1 MNIRRIITLA
11 IAFIALVIMICS
23 FTACSGK
30 GLTNVF
36 LTHYESQTIDI
47 SDDFSDISIETDTA
61 DVQFL
66 ISEDDKCHVVAY
78 TQKNINYDAKV
89 ESGTLKISIHDD
101 REWYEYIQV
110 GVESSSLTVY
120 LPKNEY
126 SALKLKGST
135 SDVILSGNFKFE
147 DIDIGISTGD
157 IDVSASATGNVSLKT
172 STGDIDLSDMS
183 AASISLTVSSG
194 EIEVE
199 NVVSAGDFT
208 INVSTGDAEIENM
221 TCVNFSSEGSTG
233 NLEMENVIASGNI
246 TIARSTGAVSLY
258 ACDAAELDI
267 KMGTGDVKG
276 VLLTSKIFITRT
288 STGKID
294 VPESTEGGKCKIVT
308 STGDIKFEIADGN

>member
-1 MNIRRIITLA
+1 MKTKNIITLA
-11 IAFIALVIMICS
+11 ISLIALGIMLLS
-23 FTACSGK
+23 FTACSGE
-30 GLTNVF
+30 GLTNLF
-36 LTHYESQTIDI
+36 LSHYEAQTIDI
-47 SDDFSDISIETDTA
+47 SDDFADIFIETDTA

-66 ISEDDKCHVVAY
+66 ISEDDECHVVAY

-89 ESGTLKISIHDD
+89 EDGVLNISIHDD

-110 GVESSSLTVY
+110 GVESSSLTVF

-126 SALKLKGST
+126 SDFTLKGST
-135 SDVILSGNFKFE
+135 CNVLLSDNFKFE
-147 DIDIGISTGD
+147 DIDIMVSTGD
-157 IDVSASATGNVSLKT
+157 IEASASATGNVSLT
-172 STGDIDLSDMS
+172 SSTGDIDLSDMS

-194 EIEVE
+194 YIEVE

-246 TIARSTGAVSLY
+246 TIARSTGTVSLY

-276 VLLTSKIFITRT
+276 VLLTSKVFITRT